1 MKSAGV
7 LSELGIERVL
17 SIYGG
22 RAVQLIYLCDKEPQI
37 CDCIDEQRTV
47 LAAEVVYSIRE
58 EMATTLCDIVHRRLM
73 LGLDA
78 DQGRPHYEA
87 IAKIA
92 ASERDWD
99 AQREADEL
107 GALGHYSDSFRVA
120 E

>member
-1 MKSAGV
+1 M
-7 LSELGIERVL
+7 
-17 SIYGG
+17 
-22 RAVQLIYLCDKEPQI
+22 
-37 CDCIDEQRTV
+37 
-47 LAAEVVYSIRE
+47 LAAEVVYCLRE

-92 ASERDWD
+92 ARELDWSEH
-99 AQREADEL
+99 QEADEL
-107 GALGHYSDSFRVA
+107 NALRRFSDSFRVA